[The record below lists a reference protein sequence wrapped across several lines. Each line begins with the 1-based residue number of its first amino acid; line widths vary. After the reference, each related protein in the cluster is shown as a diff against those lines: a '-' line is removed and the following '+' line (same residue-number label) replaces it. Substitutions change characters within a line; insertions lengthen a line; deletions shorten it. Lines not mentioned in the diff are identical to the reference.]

1 MHSASGAH
9 RLPRRILH
17 VGLSLNPAG
26 TESLILGAYRRLD
39 RSQLQFDFAVPD
51 GPRGPFTEEVIGLG
65 ARVFPYPVPSAIRP
79 WPFDRAIQR
88 ILREHGPF
96 HAVHAHNYYRAGT
109 VVRLAAAEGVPLR
122 IAHSHFTEDGVTN
135 SVYRRLY
142 RTYARRLIHG
152 HATHQLGCS
161 REACERLFGPDCWA
175 DPRTAVVHNGIDLSV
190 FETLDPDGRA
200 LRQELG
206 LRADA
211 VLVGHVGR
219 FVAQKNHAFLVE
231 VFAELARRRND
242 AVLILVGAGALRPTI
257 EQRVRE
263 LGLQERV
270 RFVGLRADLPKVLAS
285 LDVLALPSLYEGFPL
300 VLVEAQAAG
309 TPAVVSSTITREV
322 DLGTGLMRFVD
333 LGDAPAWADHLE
345 HAIGEKRRDR
355 AALRALLRDAG
366 YEIADVTSALA
377 TLYSS

>member
-1 MHSASGAH
+1 M
-9 RLPRRILH
+9 PRRILH

-39 RSQLQFDFAVPD
+39 RSKIQFDFAVPS
-51 GPRGPFTEEVIGLG
+51 GPRGPFTDEVIGLG

-79 WPFDRAIQR
+79 WPFDRAIRR

-96 HAVHAHNYYRAGT
+96 HGVHAHNYYRSGT
-109 VVRLAAAEGVPLR
+109 VVRLAAAERVALR
-122 IAHSHFTEDGVTN
+122 ITHSHFTEDGVTT
-135 SVYRRLY
+135 SLYRRLY
-142 RTYARRLIHG
+142 RGYARRLIDA

-161 REACERLFGPDCWA
+161 RDACESLYGAGCWT
-175 DPRTAVVHNGIDLSV
+175 DPRTAVLHNGIDLSV
-190 FETLDPDGRA
+190 FETLDPEGRA

-219 FVAQKNHAFLVE
+219 FVPQKNHGFLVD
-231 VFAELARRRND
+231 VFAELARRLND
-242 AVLILVGAGALRPTI
+242 AVLILVGAGPLRPQV
-257 EQRVRE
+257 EQQVRG
-263 LGLQERV
+263 LGLEERV
-270 RFVGLRADLPKVLAS
+270 RFVGLRTDLPGVLAS

-309 TPAVVSSTITREV
+309 TPSVVATTVTREA

-333 LGDAPAWADHLE
+333 LGDAPNWAGQLE
-345 HAIGEKRRDR
+345 RAIGEKRRDR
-355 AALRALLRDAG
+355 AALRALLGDAG
-366 YEIADVTSALA
+366 YEIADVTRELA
-377 TLYSS
+377 TLYST